1 MPDSPADAN
10 RPQRVWNVPNQVTVA
25 RIVLSL
31 VLFALLSLQQ
41 YLPALAVFVLAAG
54 TDWVDGYWARKYGQI
69 TKLGRVLDPFADKLI
84 ICGTFTYLAAAP
96 RLADGSAA
104 SGVAAWMAVVI
115 LARELMVT
123 ALRAFVEGEGGDF
136 SAKWAGKWKMVL
148 QCAAACF
155 SITVLSYLRR
165 GGGEW
170 ADGPP
175 PQWMTLGLQATVW
188 AAIGLTIYSAV
199 GYVRA
204 AWSQIVGGTPAAGS

>member
-1 MPDSPADAN
+1 MSDLPPDDAQLN
-10 RPQRVWNVPNQVTVA
+10 RVWNVPNQVTVA
-25 RIVLSL
+25 RVGLSV
-31 VLFALLSLQQ
+31 VLFALLSLDV
-41 YLPALAVFVLAAG
+41 YLPALAVFLLAAG

-96 RLADGSAA
+96 RLEDGTAV
-104 SGVAAWMAVVI
+104 SGVYAWMAVVI

-136 SAKWAGKWKMVL
+136 SAKWAGKWKMVA
-148 QCAAACF
+148 QCAAASV
-155 SITVLSYLRR
+155 SIAVLSYMDPATRD
-165 GGGEW
+165 W

-175 PQWMTLGLQATVW
+175 PQWLTTGLQATVW
-188 AAIGLTIYSAV
+188 AAIVLTIYSAY

-204 AWSQIVGGTPAAGS
+204 AWKRITSA